1 MSIASWIAKRQTKEI
16 IKGII
21 QAIEELLAELFTS
34 KNDSMNNKKRK
45 DIPAVVHPPG
55 NHYPT
60 KEELEQGMTPN
71 GGATEYKVTKDKS
84 HEILMGRR

>member
-1 MSIASWIAKRQTKEI
+1 
-16 IKGII
+16 
-21 QAIEELLAELFTS
+21 
-34 KNDSMNNKKRK
+34 MNNKKRK